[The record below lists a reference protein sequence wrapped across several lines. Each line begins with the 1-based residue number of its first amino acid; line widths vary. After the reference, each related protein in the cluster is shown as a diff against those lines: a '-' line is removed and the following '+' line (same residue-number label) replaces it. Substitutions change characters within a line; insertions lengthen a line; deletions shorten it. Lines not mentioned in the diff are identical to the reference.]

1 MESNM
6 DFSFSD
12 EQNMLEDSVQRF
24 IQNNYGFDARQKIT
38 EGDEGFSRALWAQF
52 AEMGWLGLP
61 FSEEDGGFG
70 GTAVETMILLEAFG
84 KGLVVEPYISAV
96 LQAGMIIAKGGT
108 SEQKQAL
115 LEPLIAGTSLP
126 AVAYIEPQARFN
138 VHDVKTTATSNAGGY
153 EINGFKGVVLG
164 GPFADCLIV
173 PARTSGGQTDA
184 AGITLFVIDANA
196 DGVSRRDYPTID
208 GFRAS
213 EITLTHVSVG
223 KDAVLGDVDDG
234 LALLQYGLDQG
245 MMGAAAEAVGGMEV
259 LYKST
264 VEYCKTREQFG
275 QPIGKFQVLQHRM
288 VDMFIE
294 HEQTKSLAY
303 MAAMK
308 LSEGYTNASRKALSA
323 LKVQVGKGGT
333 YVGQQAV
340 QLHGGMGMT
349 NELNIGHYFKRLTAI
364 ETLYGNTD
372 FHLKRY
378 ASL

>member
-1 MESNM
+1 M

-12 EQNMLEDSVQRF
+12 EQNMLQDSVQRF
-24 IQNNYGFDARQKIT
+24 IQNAYSFDSRQKIV
-38 EGDEGFSRALWAQF
+38 DSDDGFSRANWAQF

-70 GTAVETMILLEAFG
+70 GTAVETMILLEEFG

-96 LQAGMIIAKGGT
+96 LQAGSIVASVGT
-108 SEQKQAL
+108 TAQKQQI
-115 LEPLIAGTSLP
+115 LEPLIAGDLLP
-126 AVAYIEPQARFN
+126 ALAYIEPQARFN
-138 VHDVKTTATSNAGGY
+138 VNDVKTSATAQGDGY
-153 EINGFKGVVLG
+153 VINGFKGVVIG
-164 GPFADCLIV
+164 GPSADMFIV
-173 PARTSGGQTDA
+173 PARTAGDQMDASG
-184 AGITLFVIDANA
+184 ISLFLMDANA
-196 DGVSRRDYPTID
+196 AGVSRRDYPTID

-213 EITLTHVSVG
+213 ELTLAEVVVG
-223 KDAVLGDVDDG
+223 PEALLGSLNEG
-234 LALLQYGLDQG
+234 LEPLQYGLDQG
-245 MMGAAAEAVGGMEV
+245 MMGTGAEAVGAMEV
-259 LYKST
+259 LYKDT

-303 MAAMK
+303 MAAMR
-308 LSEGYTNASRKALSA
+308 LAEGYNAASRKALSA

-333 YVGQQAV
+333 FVGQNAV

-349 NELNIGHYFKRLTAI
+349 NELNVGHYFKRLTAI

-378 ASL
+378 GQL

>member
-1 MESNM
+1 M

-12 EQNMLEDSVQRF
+12 EQNMLQDSVQRF
-24 IQNNYGFDARQKIT
+24 IQNNYNFESRQKIVAS
-38 EGDEGFSRALWAQF
+38 DDGFSRAHWQQF

-70 GTAVETMILLEAFG
+70 GTAVETMILLEEFG
-84 KGLVVEPYISAV
+84 KGLVVEPFISAI
-96 LQAGMIIAKGGT
+96 LQAGSIVAHGG
-108 SEQKQAL
+108 SAEQKQKI
-115 LEPLIAGTSLP
+115 LEPLIAGELLP
-126 AVAYIEPQARFN
+126 ALAYIEPQARFN
-138 VHDVKTTATSNAGGY
+138 VNDVKTTAVAKGSSYTLD
-153 EINGFKGVVLG
+153 GFKGVVIG
-164 GPFADCLIV
+164 GPSADVFIV
-173 PARTSGGQTDA
+173 PARTAGAQTDA
-184 AGITLFVIDANA
+184 TGISLFLVSADAE
-196 DGVSRRDYPTID
+196 GVSKRDYPTID

-213 EITLTHVSVG
+213 ELTLSGVQV
-223 KDAVLGDVDDG
+223 DAEALLGTEGDG
-234 LALLQYGLDQG
+234 LSLLQYGLDQG
-245 MMGAAAEAVGGMEV
+245 MMGAGAEAVGAMEV
-259 LYKST
+259 LYKDT

-303 MAAMK
+303 MAAMR
-308 LSEGYTNASRKALSA
+308 LSEGYNPVSRKALSA

-333 YVGQQAV
+333 FVGQSAV

-378 ASL
+378 GQL

>member
-1 MESNM
+1 M

-12 EQNMLEDSVQRF
+12 EQNMLQDSVQRF
-24 IQNNYGFDARQKIT
+24 IQNNYNFESRQKIVAS
-38 EGDEGFSRALWAQF
+38 DDGFSRAHWQQF

-70 GTAVETMILLEAFG
+70 GTAVETMILLEEFG
-84 KGLVVEPYISAV
+84 KGLVVEPFISAI
-96 LQAGMIIAKGGT
+96 LQAGSIVAHGG
-108 SEQKQAL
+108 SAEQKQKI
-115 LEPLIAGTSLP
+115 LEPLIAGELLP
-126 AVAYIEPQARFN
+126 ALAYIEPQARFN
-138 VHDVKTTATSNAGGY
+138 VNDVKTTAVAKGSGY
-153 EINGFKGVVLG
+153 TLDGFKGVVIG
-164 GPFADCLIV
+164 GPSADVFIV
-173 PARTSGGQTDA
+173 PARTAGAQTDA
-184 AGITLFVIDANA
+184 TGISLFLVSADAE
-196 DGVSRRDYPTID
+196 GVSKRDYPTID

-213 EITLTHVSVG
+213 ELTLSGVQV
-223 KDAVLGDVDDG
+223 DAEALLGTEGDG
-234 LALLQYGLDQG
+234 LSLLQYGLDQG
-245 MMGAAAEAVGGMEV
+245 MMGTGAEAVGAMEV
-259 LYKST
+259 LYKDA

-303 MAAMK
+303 MAAMR
-308 LSEGYTNASRKALSA
+308 LSEGYNPVSRKALSA

-333 YVGQQAV
+333 FVGQSAV

-378 ASL
+378 GQL

>member
-1 MESNM
+1 M

-24 IQNNYGFDARQKIT
+24 IQNNYGFDARQKIA

-52 AEMGWLGLP
+52 ADMGWLGLP

-96 LQAGMIIAKGGT
+96 LQAGMMIAKGGT
-108 SEQKQAL
+108 SEQKQAW

-138 VHDVKTTATSNAGGY
+138 VNDVKTTATAQADGY
-153 EINGFKGVVLG
+153 SINGFKGVVLG
-164 GPFADCLIV
+164 GPFADLLIV
-173 PARTSGGQTDA
+173 PARTSGNQSDA
-184 AGITLFVIDANA
+184 EGITLFVIDAKA

-213 EITLTHVSVG
+213 EITLTQVSVT
-223 KDAVLGDVDDG
+223 KDAVLGSVDQG

-245 MMGAAAEAVGGMEV
+245 MMGAAAEAVGAMEV

-294 HEQTKSLAY
+294 HEQTKSLAF

-308 LSEGYTNASRKALSA
+308 LAEGYNDASRKALSA

-333 YVGQQAV
+333 MVGQQAV

>member
-1 MESNM
+1 M

-12 EQNMLEDSVQRF
+12 EQNMLQDSVQRF
-24 IQNNYGFDARQKIT
+24 IQNAYSFDSRQKIV
-38 EGDEGFSRALWAQF
+38 DSDDGFSRANWAQF

-70 GTAVETMILLEAFG
+70 GTAVETMILLEEFG

-96 LQAGMIIAKGGT
+96 LQAGSIVASVGT
-108 SEQKQAL
+108 TAQKQQI
-115 LEPLIAGTSLP
+115 LEPLIAGDLLP
-126 AVAYIEPQARFN
+126 ALAYIEPQARFN
-138 VHDVKTTATSNAGGY
+138 VNDVKTSATSQGDGY
-153 EINGFKGVVLG
+153 VINGFKGVVIG
-164 GPFADCLIV
+164 GPSADVFIV
-173 PARTSGGQTDA
+173 PARTAGDQMDASG
-184 AGITLFVIDANA
+184 ISLFLVDANA
-196 DGVSRRDYPTID
+196 AGVIRRDYPTID

-213 EITLTHVSVG
+213 ELTLAEVVVG
-223 KDAVLGDVDDG
+223 PEALLGSLNEG
-234 LALLQYGLDQG
+234 LEPLQYGLDQG
-245 MMGAAAEAVGGMEV
+245 MMGTGAEAVGAMEV
-259 LYKST
+259 LYKDT

-303 MAAMK
+303 MAAMR
-308 LSEGYTNASRKALSA
+308 LAEGYNAASRKALSA

-333 YVGQQAV
+333 FVGQNAV

-349 NELNIGHYFKRLTAI
+349 NELNVGHYFKRLTAI

-378 ASL
+378 GQL

>member
-1 MESNM
+1 M

-12 EQNMLEDSVQRF
+12 EQNMLQDSVQRF
-24 IQNNYGFDARQKIT
+24 IQNNYNFESRQKIVAS
-38 EGDEGFSRALWAQF
+38 DDGFSRAHWQQF

-70 GTAVETMILLEAFG
+70 GTAVETMILLEEFG
-84 KGLVVEPYISAV
+84 KGLVVEPFISAI
-96 LQAGMIIAKGGT
+96 LQAGSIVAHGG
-108 SEQKQAL
+108 SAEQKQKI
-115 LEPLIAGTSLP
+115 LEPLIAGELLP
-126 AVAYIEPQARFN
+126 ALAYIEPQARFN
-138 VHDVKTTATSNAGGY
+138 VNDVKTTAVAKGSGY
-153 EINGFKGVVLG
+153 TLDGFKGVVIG
-164 GPFADCLIV
+164 GPSADVFIV
-173 PARTSGGQTDA
+173 PARTAGAQTDA
-184 AGITLFVIDANA
+184 TGISLFLVSADAE
-196 DGVSRRDYPTID
+196 GVSKRDYPTID

-213 EITLTHVSVG
+213 ELTLSGVQV
-223 KDAVLGDVDDG
+223 DAEALLGTEGDG
-234 LALLQYGLDQG
+234 LSLLQYGLDQG
-245 MMGAAAEAVGGMEV
+245 MMGTGAEAVGAMEV
-259 LYKST
+259 LYKDT

-303 MAAMK
+303 MAAMR
-308 LSEGYTNASRKALSA
+308 LSEGYNPVSRKALSA

-333 YVGQQAV
+333 FVDQSAV

-378 ASL
+378 GQL